1 MTDTGRL
8 YSDLAWL
15 WPMWGEAS
23 VEYAR
28 FSAHVSG
35 LIRRHARRP
44 VSTLLDIGCG
54 GGKNIFNLKKDFR
67 VTGLDLSPEML
78 AQAGA
83 LNPECE
89 FIRGDM
95 RSFMFGRTFDAV
107 LMDDAISYM
116 NNRADFAAAFRAA
129 FSHLN
134 PGGVMIAT
142 PDVTTETF
150 RQNRTVVT
158 PASGKTRPGHVDV
171 VFVENVYDPDPS
183 DDTYETTMIYLIREN
198 GVLRVESDRLTLG
211 IYSLDFWRQ
220 TLRGAGFELQEDAYE
235 DGEDRYTVFACV
247 KPA

>member
-28 FSAHVSG
+28 FSAHISE

-54 GGKNIFNLKKDFR
+54 GGKNVFNLKKDFR

-89 FIRGDM
+89 FIRGAGPAHGP
-95 RSFMFGRTFDAV
+95 RG
-107 LMDDAISYM
+107 
-116 NNRADFAAAFRAA
+116 
-129 FSHLN
+129 
-134 PGGVMIAT
+134 T
-142 PDVTTETF
+142 P
-150 RQNRTVVT
+150 
-158 PASGKTRPGHVDV
+158 
-171 VFVENVYDPDPS
+171 
-183 DDTYETTMIYLIREN
+183 
-198 GVLRVESDRLTLG
+198 ES
-211 IYSLDFWRQ
+211 
-220 TLRGAGFELQEDAYE
+220 E
-235 DGEDRYTVFACV
+235 
-247 KPA
+247 